1 VRAFAHTSVFGYF
14 FYFCDLLKFSKKELL
29 MEVTVMQEQGRVP
42 VTVLQ
47 VAGKTDSA
55 SAEEFQ
61 DKVMQVIDAGARYLV
76 LDLSKVPY
84 MSSAGLRVLQEIFS
98 KLRSLSA
105 GDSDAETYRKIA
117 DGSYKSPHLKVL
129 NPSKEVLEVLKMS
142 GFDML
147 VSIEK
152 DLKTAVAS
160 F

>member
-1 VRAFAHTSVFGYF
+1 
-14 FYFCDLLKFSKKELL
+14 
-29 MEVTVMQEQGRVP
+29 MEITVMQEQGRVP

-55 SAEEFQ
+55 SAEEFL
-61 DKVMQVIDAGARYLV
+61 KKIMEVIEAGARHLV

-84 MSSAGLRVLQEIFS
+84 MSSAGLRVLQEVFS

-105 GDSDAETYRKIA
+105 SESDQEMYRKIA
-117 DGSYKSPHLKVL
+117 DGSFKSPHLKLL
-129 NPSKEVLEVLKMS
+129 NPTKEVLEVLKMS

-152 DLKTAVAS
+152 DLKAAVAS

>member
-1 VRAFAHTSVFGYF
+1 
-14 FYFCDLLKFSKKELL
+14 
-29 MEVTVMQEQGRVP
+29 MEVTVMQEQGRIP

-55 SAEEFQ
+55 SADEFQ
-61 DKVMQVIDAGARYLV
+61 KKIMEVIDAGARYLV

-84 MSSAGLRVLQEIFS
+84 MSSAGLRVLQEVFS

-105 GDSDAETYRKIA
+105 SESDKDMYRQIA
-117 DGSYKSPHLKVL
+117 DGSYKSPHLKLL
-129 NPSKEVLEVLKMS
+129 NPTKEVLEVLKMS

-147 VSIEK
+147 VSIEN
-152 DLKTAVAS
+152 DLKKAVAS